1 MSGSAIRAAIGASR
15 GRIVR
20 QLLVERDA
28 GSRRPGCRLWS
39 RLRRHRRAGRVHAA
53 PGRAVGDPDRLDQ
66 PVLFFAVLAA
76 AVATLGFGLYPA
88 MQSVRSDLVA
98 SAGLGGRTTAGRRQ
112 TRMRSGLVVAQV
124 ALSIVLLLGAGV
136 LMRTF
141 VGSSWDSIKNLLV
154 AGVAFPPR
162 QNPSADESHRFHRQA
177 LARIGTIPG
186 GKPCPITPR
195 RSAAGKSAA
204 DPGTVVA
211 CGGFGLHRL
220 LQAKA

>member
-20 QLLVERDA
+20 QLLVESA
-28 GSRRPGCRLWS
+28 MLAVGGLAALWS

-66 PVLFFAVLAA
+66 PVLFFAPAA

-124 ALSIVLLLGAGV
+124 ALSIVLLLGAG
-136 LMRTF
+136 
-141 VGSSWDSIKNLLV
+141 
-154 AGVAFPPR
+154 
-162 QNPSADESHRFHRQA
+162 
-177 LARIGTIPG
+177 
-186 GKPCPITPR
+186 C
-195 RSAAGKSAA
+195 
-204 DPGTVVA
+204 
-211 CGGFGLHRL
+211 
-220 LQAKA
+220 